1 MSSFLEAYERIKFAT
16 HTRTQVELA
25 QVLEI
30 RQSSISDAK
39 RRNSVPADWIM
50 KLFEKFGLNP
60 DWLKQGVGPMYLR
73 TEQGYQPQ
81 EAPAGGLAE
90 DPNYYGDPSAKSII
104 LTVHGMSCEYKDNAK
119 QPPQL
124 PQVGK
129 ISLPLSF
136 AESNITVLRMDAP
149 NMEPSIT
156 RNAYLG
162 VDTTATVPISGTLY
176 ALYSPHEGVVIRRLF
191 LDDNANKYLL
201 RSEASGYPES
211 TVDVKTLTSRIMGR
225 VVWVFQ
231 EL

>member
-1 MSSFLEAYERIKFAT
+1 MSSFSEAYERIKFAT

-25 QVLEI
+25 KVLDI

-81 EAPAGGLAE
+81 EAPMGGMAE
-90 DPNYYGDPSAKSII
+90 DPVHYGDALAKHVI
-104 LTVHGMSCEYKDNAK
+104 LTVHGMACEYNDGDE
-119 QPPQL
+119 QPVL

-136 AESNITVLRMDAP
+136 ADSNISVVRMDAP
-149 NMEPSIT
+149 NMEPYIA
-156 RNAYLG
+156 RNAYMG
-162 VDTTATVPISGTLY
+162 IDTTATVPISGTVY
-176 ALYSPHEGVVIRRLF
+176 ALYSPHEGLTIKRVF
-191 LDDNANKYLL
+191 LDGDAERYIL
-201 RSEASGYPES
+201 RSEAQGYPES
-211 TVDVKTLTSRIMGR
+211 TIDVRAMTSRIMGR
-225 VVWVFQ
+225 VTWVLQ
-231 EL
+231 NI

>member
-16 HTRTQVELA
+16 HTKTQVELA
-25 QVLEI
+25 QVLDI

-39 RRNSVPADWIM
+39 RRNSVPSDWVM

-60 DWLKQGVGPMYLR
+60 DWIKQGIGPMYLR
-73 TEQGYQPQ
+73 TEQGYEPQ
-81 EAPAGGLAE
+81 ETLIGGLAE
-90 DPNYYGDPSAKSII
+90 DPAHYGDPVAKSVI
-104 LTVHGMSCEYKDNAK
+104 LTVHGMSFEYKDSDK
-119 QPPQL
+119 DVTL

-129 ISLPLSF
+129 ISLPLNF
-136 AESNITVLRMDAP
+136 AGSEITVVRMDAP

-162 VDTTATVPISGTLY
+162 VDTTSTVPISGTVY
-176 ALYSPHEGVVIRRLF
+176 ALYSPHEGLVVKRLF
-191 LDDNANKYLL
+191 LDSEGKKFIL
-201 RSEASGYPES
+201 RSDAQNYPES
-211 TVDVKTLTSRIMGR
+211 TIDAKKLAGRILGR